1 MRAIYLGLCGMTM
14 AAAVLALD
22 ADAQGRPRARVAPAA
37 PTPAPEMWAPSP
49 MPAMAPMPAIA
60 SMPAMA
66 PMPTMAPMPAM
77 AAPVAAL
84 HSRVAAL
91 ESMRSMTSMRSMA
104 VAQSAMAMQMA
115 AEGLHSAYV
124 PGARRFFSATMPSAW
139 LQGDPGDSLYRSAR
153 EAINKSRF
161 RDAAGMLRD
170 LRRRYPRSGYVADA
184 LYWEAFALYRL
195 GGDTDLKSALEVLR
209 IQQKDH
215 PQAATSG
222 DGRALQAR
230 IQGVLARGGDR
241 ESAERI
247 TAEAEAI
254 TTPAPPAEPAEPA
267 MPVTRSHGV
276 NARTP
281 RPPQPPRPPRA
292 RGSRDG
298 CSGDDDDIKVAA
310 LNGLL
315 QMDADRA
322 VPILRKVLARR
333 DSGSVCL
340 RRKAVFLVAQ
350 HETSETADI
359 LLGTA
364 RTDPDGEVREQA
376 VFWLSQVDAERA
388 VPALDS
394 ILRSST
400 DAALQDKAI
409 FALSQHSSPKATQAL
424 RGFAERDN
432 VSDDVRAKAIF
443 WLSQQNSADN
453 AGFLRSLYGRLKSQD
468 LKEKVLFSMSQ
479 IDDEASGRWLLDIA
493 KNRAE
498 PIEMR
503 KKALFWLGQSDR
515 TNTADLAA
523 LYANMPDREMKEQLI
538 FSLSQRDDRASADK
552 LIDIAKR
559 DPDVELRKKALFWLG
574 QSDDPRVAQV
584 LGDILE
590 ER

>member
-14 AAAVLALD
+14 AAAVLVLD

-37 PTPAPEMWAPSP
+37 PAPEPTPAPEMWAPRAMEPMTP
-49 MPAMAPMPAIA
+49 MP
-60 SMPAMA
+60 
-66 PMPTMAPMPAM
+66 PMPTMATM
-77 AAPVAAL
+77 AAPL
-84 HSRVAAL
+84 AAL
-91 ESMRSMTSMRSMA
+91 ESRVASLQSLRSMTSMRSMA
-104 VAQSAMAMQMA
+104 LAQSAMALQMA
-115 AEGLHSAYV
+115 AGDLRPAYV

-195 GGDTDLKSALEVLR
+195 GGDTDLKTAAELLR
-209 IQQKDH
+209 TQQKEH
-215 PQAATSG
+215 PEAATSG

-230 IQGVLARGGDR
+230 IQGVLARTGDPEAAR
-241 ESAERI
+241 QLAEQADLI
-247 TAEAEAI
+247 A
-254 TTPAPPAEPAEPA
+254 TPAPPAEPAEPA
-267 MPVTRSHGV
+267 MPVTGAAGGRTPRAPRPPH
-276 NARTP
+276 TP
-281 RPPQPPRPPRA
+281 RPPRG
-292 RGSRDG
+292 RGSRDV

-315 QMDADRA
+315 QMDGDRA
-322 VPILRKVLARR
+322 IPILRKVLARR

-350 HETSETADI
+350 HETNETADI

-364 RTDPDGEVREQA
+364 RTDPDSEVREQA

-424 RGFAERDN
+424 RGFAEREN

-443 WLSQQNSADN
+443 WLSQQNNADN
-453 AGFLRSLYGRLKSQD
+453 ATFLRSLYGRLKSQE

-479 IDDEASGRWLLDIA
+479 IDDEASGRWLLDLA
-493 KNRAE
+493 RNRAE

-503 KKALFWLGQSDR
+503 KKALFWVGQSDR

-523 LYANMPDREMKEQLI
+523 LYGNMPDREMKEQLI